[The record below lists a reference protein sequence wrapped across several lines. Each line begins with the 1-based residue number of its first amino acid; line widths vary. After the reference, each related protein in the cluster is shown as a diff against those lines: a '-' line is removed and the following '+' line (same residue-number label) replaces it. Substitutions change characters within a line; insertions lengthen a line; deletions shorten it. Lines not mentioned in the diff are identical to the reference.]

1 MPAWTKFNAF
11 AQDLGSKVH
20 DLGSDTLKVML
31 TNTLPVATDAV
42 KADITE
48 IAAGNGYTAGGS
60 AVTSQSYTN
69 SSGTSTL
76 AGTGPTFTAS
86 GGNIDTFRYTILYNG
101 TPAAGPLI
109 AGADYGSSISPADT
123 ETFKVDLTNNVL
135 TVA

>member
-86 GGNIDTFRYTILYNG
+86 GGNIGAFQYTVLYNS
-101 TPAAGPLI
+101 TPVAGPLI
-109 AGADYGSSISPADT
+109 AWADYGSSISPADT